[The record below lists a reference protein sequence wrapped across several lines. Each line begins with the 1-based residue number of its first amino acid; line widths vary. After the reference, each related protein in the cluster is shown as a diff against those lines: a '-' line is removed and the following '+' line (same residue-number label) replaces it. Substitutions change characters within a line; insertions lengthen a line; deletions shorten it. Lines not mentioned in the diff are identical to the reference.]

1 MTKTI
6 TIAPVKKTVT
16 VVVQLPAAVVAVDVL
31 IANLR
36 NNFVFECYPINC
48 AAITTLITES

>member
-1 MTKTI
+1 MLREI
-6 TIAPVKKTVT
+6 IRLDQFRLKKTVT

-36 NNFVFECYPINC
+36 NNFV
-48 AAITTLITES
+48 